1 MTFFVYSLL
10 EEVESAGQAKA
21 LPQTI
26 MATRREFLNNGLGFV
41 ALGLSVPTLLMSA
54 TQAIAA
60 ETGVASKTSGA
71 NGGKILVVIE
81 MAGGNDGLNTV
92 VPLND
97 PLYAK
102 LRPSIGVKA
111 GEAVKI
117 DQGLAL
123 HPGLGALGKLYER
136 GQLAVVTGVG
146 YPNPNRSHFQSMDIW
161 QSGDPTLD
169 ARARSGWLARYFD
182 EDGHFQGDPLAGVA
196 LGGSLPLALWGK
208 NSPASVV
215 GNARDFGFEARG
227 QAREQQ
233 LATLK
238 TLYDQSGIE
247 GGTVAAGASDF
258 IRNIGDG
265 IYGSSDALKTAL
277 KNSDDKATVSANY
290 PRDNGLANGLQTVA
304 KLITGGLGT
313 RVYYLSMGGFDTHAN
328 QPGQHAYLLKQLAEA
343 VAAFNAD
350 LELQGRGGDVVVMT
364 FSEFGRR
371 ARENGGAGTDH
382 GAASVMFV
390 TGAGVKGGVHGDYPK
405 LDDLDDGDLKHHTD
419 FRSVYATVLGNWL
432 GVAPG
437 KVLGGEFPGLKFV

>member
-1 MTFFVYSLL
+1 MS
-10 EEVESAGQAKA
+10 
-21 LPQTI
+21 
-26 MATRREFLNNGLGFV
+26 TRREFLNNGLGFV
-41 ALGLSVPTLLMSA
+41 ALGLSMPTLLMSA

-60 ETGVASKTSGA
+60 EKTAGTTGK

-92 VPLND
+92 APVSD

-102 LRPSIGVKA
+102 LRPTIGVKA
-111 GEAVKI
+111 DEAVKI
-117 DQGLAL
+117 DNGLAL
-123 HPGLGALGKLYER
+123 HPGMGALGKLYEK

-169 ARARSGWLARYFD
+169 ARERSGWLARYFD
-182 EDGHFQGDPLAGVA
+182 EDGHFQGDPLAGVS
-196 LGGSLPLALWGK
+196 LGGSLPLALWSR
-208 NSPASVV
+208 NSSASVI
-215 GNARDFGFEARG
+215 GQARDFGFEARG
-227 QAREQQ
+227 NAREQQ

-247 GGTVAAGASDF
+247 GGTVAAGAADF
-258 IRNIGDG
+258 IRNVGDG
-265 IYGSSDALKTAL
+265 IYGSSDALKAAL
-277 KNSDDKATVSANY
+277 KNYDAKAAKGAGY
-290 PRDNGLANGLQTVA
+290 PNNNGLANGLQTVA

-328 QPGQHAYLLKQLAEA
+328 QPGQHAYLLNQLAEA

-350 LELQGRGGDVVVMT
+350 LELQGRGNDVVVMT

-371 ARENGGAGTDH
+371 AQENGGAGTDH

-390 TGAGVKGGVHGDYPK
+390 TGSSVKGGVHGDYPK

-432 GVAPG
+432 QVAPA
-437 KVLGGEFPGLKFV
+437 KVLGGEFPSLKFV